1 MAINPFEA
9 RRLMAGL
16 GATQQPQ
23 YTPEQKLYMDEKKS
37 VTKLVRNYDM
47 HPERWGKEK
56 IQKLKA
62 LADRYEIPFE
72 VAKATGGQQ
81 ARSAI
86 VGAVDSVLF
95 DMIPD
100 DSYVT
105 PGTEG
110 YAKAGKWAGIV
121 IPLIASAAATI
132 ATGGAAA
139 PLMGAAVANASKG
152 TAGRILSN
160 VAKRVPQAAKTM
172 YKWTAPGMIGEG
184 IKGAGRIIS
193 PALAARGIGTANP
206 FVMSGLNAAQKN
218 FVDQG
223 VKILKTGGDDAIT
236 KAMEVFSKAGLN
248 KTQIDNLKLL
258 PEMQNAFKFGT
269 SVVDDATMA
278 FQLNKAGITGGVSS
292 TGLAPGGTA
301 VGKLSGVLSRIS
313 GKNTPETVLNTS
325 NLKKAIDNWNKATTR
340 KSLQINE
347 SPQAYLNRLNK
358 LGITTVGEAR
368 SAMIAGRSG
377 VTPTVGMDMSG
388 ILPLLGAGYM
398 GMNTGQVDPL
408 FPEPEYALGQIAE
421 EQ

>member
-1 MAINPFEA
+1 MAINPFDA

-23 YTPEQKLYMDEKKS
+23 YTPEQKLYMDERKS
-37 VTKLVRNYDM
+37 VQKLVKNYET

-56 IQKLKA
+56 LQKLKG

-72 VAKATGGQQ
+72 VARATGGQR

-86 VGAVDSVLF
+86 VGAVDSILF

-100 DSYVT
+100 DSYIT

-110 YAKAGKWAGIV
+110 WAKSGKWAGIV
-121 IPLIASAAATI
+121 IPLIASAAATV

-139 PLMGAAVANASKG
+139 PLMGAAVANAGKG

-184 IKGAGRIIS
+184 IKGAGKIIS

-206 FVMSGLNAAQKN
+206 FIQSGLNAAQKN

-223 VKILKTGGDDAIT
+223 VKILRTGGDDAIS
-236 KAMEVFSKAGLN
+236 KAMESFAKAGLN
-248 KTQIDNLKLL
+248 KTQIENLKLL

-278 FQLNKAGITGGVSS
+278 FQLNKAGITGGVSA
-292 TGLAPGGTA
+292 TGFAPGGTS

-325 NLKKAIDNWNKATTR
+325 NLKKAIDSWNKATT
-340 KSLQINE
+340 KKALQIKE

-377 VTPTVGMDMSG
+377 VTPTVGMDMSS
-388 ILPLLGAGYM
+388 ILPILGAGYM